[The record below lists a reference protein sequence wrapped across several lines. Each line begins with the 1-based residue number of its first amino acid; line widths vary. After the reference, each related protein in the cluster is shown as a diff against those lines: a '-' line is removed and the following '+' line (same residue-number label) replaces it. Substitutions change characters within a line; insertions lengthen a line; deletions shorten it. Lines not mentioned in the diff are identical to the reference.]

1 MCAENDTEWYNEFRQ
16 VIYTAGWGGKKMENN
31 TSDKMTQAAPANASG
46 SGNDLPV
53 MSPQKKAELYAKLAL
68 IFGILAWIPYL
79 IIAATR
85 KTGGSVRAISPCC

>member
-1 MCAENDTEWYNEFRQ
+1 
-16 VIYTAGWGGKKMENN
+16 MENN

-68 IFGILAWIPYL
+68 IFGILA
-79 IIAATR
+79 
-85 KTGGSVRAISPCC
+85 